1 MKDKIAPYLR
11 RAHYY
16 ETDQMAIVHHSNYI
30 RWFEEARLDYMKQ
43 ANLNYEEMEADG
55 ILMPVTQVNC
65 QYLLPL
71 RFDETAEIVT
81 KLVLFNGVRV
91 CFQYEIYEK
100 ETGKLAVKGE
110 SGHCF
115 LDAASRRPLNLR
127 KRRPDLYE
135 AAQIIIA
142 GEQRENYDEVR

>member
-1 MKDKIAPYLR
+1 MKHKIAPYLR

-16 ETDQMAIVHHSNYI
+16 ETDQMGIVHHSNYI

-43 ANLNYEEMEADG
+43 VGLHYVAMEADG
-55 ILMPVTQVNC
+55 IWMPVTQVHC
-65 QYLLPL
+65 KYLLPL
-71 RFDETAEIVT
+71 RFDEAAEIVT

-91 CFQYEIYEK
+91 GFQYEIYVKDTE
-100 ETGKLAVKGE
+100 KLAVRGE

-115 LDAASRRPLNLR
+115 LDAVSRRPLNLK

-142 GEQRENYDEVR
+142 EEQRVSHKED